1 MLLRKINAILSLIC
15 TVLIMSHAIFLSV
28 WMLSRCSIAKSENP
42 MPIILMILVVIHA
55 IISIVLGIL
64 GHKNAEK
71 RKCKE
76 YPKLNVS
83 TTIQRASGILML
95 LLLVLHIVGAQNYY
109 QPKIMHAILH
119 PLFFA
124 VVLAHVAVSV
134 SKAMITLGIGNAK
147 VVKGVDV
154 TIKLICI
161 ATFIA
166 SVIGF
171 YLCLFVGVVK

>member
-1 MLLRKINAILSLIC
+1 MLLRKVNAVLSIIC
-15 TVLIMSHAIFLSV
+15 TVLILDHAIFLSV
-28 WMLSRCSIAKSENP
+28 WMLSRCNIAKSENFI
-42 MPIILMILVVIHA
+42 PIILMILVVAHA
-55 IISIVLGIL
+55 IISIVLGVI

-83 TTIQRASGILML
+83 TIIQRASGILMI
-95 LLLVLHIVGAQNYY
+95 LLLVLHIVGATNYY
-109 QPKIMHAILH
+109 QPKILHAVLH

-124 VVLAHVAVSV
+124 IVLSHVAVSG
-134 SKAMITLGIGNAK
+134 SKAIITLGIGSAK
-147 VVKGVDV
+147 VVKVVDV
-154 TIKLICI
+154 VIKVICI

-171 YLCLFVGVVK
+171 YLCLFVGVAK

>member
-1 MLLRKINAILSLIC
+1 
-15 TVLIMSHAIFLSV
+15 
-28 WMLSRCSIAKSENP
+28 
-42 MPIILMILVVIHA
+42 
-55 IISIVLGIL
+55 
-64 GHKNAEK
+64 
-71 RKCKE
+71 
-76 YPKLNVS
+76 
-83 TTIQRASGILML
+83 
-95 LLLVLHIVGAQNYY
+95 LLVLHIVGASNYY
-109 QPKIMHAILH
+109 QPKILHAILH

>member
-1 MLLRKINAILSLIC
+1 MLLRKVNAVLSIIC
-15 TVLIMSHAIFLSV
+15 TVLILDHAIFLSV
-28 WMLSRCSIAKSENP
+28 WMLSRCSIAKSENFI
-42 MPIILMILVVIHA
+42 PIILMILVVAHA
-55 IISIVLGIL
+55 IISIVLGVI

-83 TTIQRASGILML
+83 TIIQRASGILMI
-95 LLLVLHIVGAQNYY
+95 LLLVLHIVGATNYY
-109 QPKIMHAILH
+109 QPKILHAVLH

-124 VVLAHVAVSV
+124 IVLSHVAVSG
-134 SKAMITLGIGNAK
+134 SKAIITLGIGSAK
-147 VVKGVDV
+147 VVKVVDV
-154 TIKLICI
+154 VIKVICI

-171 YLCLFVGVVK
+171 YLCLFVGVAK